1 MTVETL
7 VPPVNS
13 AVEPHRSRGRNMRTR
28 TVLRA
33 MGVAALL
40 LAGSAPVG
48 CSSGDDDAADT
59 PIGQALTEKFL
70 ENAGVT
76 DEEEARCVASGIV
89 DSIGEA
95 RIEELGF
102 TPDEV
107 DMFEGAD
114 FTDDEI
120 DTMVDIWF
128 ECVDIRQL
136 IATNL
141 AADQGDEVADCF
153 AENAPEDALRDFF
166 KASNFGVDLPVESE
180 QALRDVAAECGLPT
194 G

>member
-1 MTVETL
+1 
-7 VPPVNS
+7 
-13 AVEPHRSRGRNMRTR
+13 MRTH

-33 MGVAALL
+33 MGVVALL
-40 LAGSAPVG
+40 LAGSALVG

-76 DEEEARCVASGIV
+76 DEEEARCVAGGIV

-128 ECVDIRQL
+128 DCVDIRQL

-141 AADQGDEVADCF
+141 AADQGDEV
-153 AENAPEDALRDFF
+153 ERPRGRAPRLLQGEQLR
-166 KASNFGVDLPVESE
+166 
-180 QALRDVAAECGLPT
+180 CGPARRVGT
-194 G
+194 GAPRRRR

>member
-1 MTVETL
+1 
-7 VPPVNS
+7 
-13 AVEPHRSRGRNMRTR
+13 MRTH
-28 TVLRA
+28 TFLRA

-40 LAGSAPVG
+40 VAGGALVG

-76 DEEEARCVASGIV
+76 DEDEARCVAGGIV

-102 TPDEV
+102 TPDDV

-120 DTMVDIWF
+120 DTLVDVWLD
-128 ECVDIRQL
+128 CVDFRQL
-136 IATNL
+136 LAANL
-141 AADQGDEVADCF
+141 AAENGDELADCF
-153 AENAPEDALRDFF
+153 AENVPDDALRDFV

-180 QALRDVAAECGLPT
+180 QALRDVAAECGMPVD
-194 G
+194 

>member
-1 MTVETL
+1 M
-7 VPPVNS
+7 
-13 AVEPHRSRGRNMRTR
+13 AAHHDGGDRSRERNMRTH

-33 MGVAALL
+33 MGVVALL
-40 LAGSAPVG
+40 LAGSALVG

-76 DEEEARCVASGIV
+76 DEEEARCVAGGIV

-128 ECVDIRQL
+128 DCVDIRQL

-153 AENAPEDALRDFF
+153 AENVPEDALRDFF